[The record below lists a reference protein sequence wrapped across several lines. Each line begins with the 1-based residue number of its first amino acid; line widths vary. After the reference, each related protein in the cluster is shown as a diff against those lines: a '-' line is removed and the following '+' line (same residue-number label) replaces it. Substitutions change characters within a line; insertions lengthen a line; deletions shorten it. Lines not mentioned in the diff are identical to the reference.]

1 MVMFT
6 AKEKLKNGEWLTI
19 KAIKSPTAEYED
31 RIFSY
36 INPKMP
42 WRQDTYKR
50 INGDI
55 ADQCKDMFFI
65 GEIDGEIVSL
75 MWYTV
80 SDDVGTYG
88 MVSTSEKHRNKGICG
103 CIMKYCIQFMDSEPG
118 LQAVYLAVSNP
129 MAYKIYEK
137 NGWQPYNNG
146 TLNDTCIMRRLINCN
161 IDEKEFDDNYYK
173 KQQNDGSGIVIR
185 RVIRGDLPKLE
196 ALYNLV
202 ESTVM
207 IKDYNAS
214 IYKGTAVECQIIDLI
229 NKMETGEGQFYC
241 IENGL
246 GRIVGAATL
255 YNKANGYSTEG
266 SNTEG
271 SNTKSS
277 TTNLTDNERSK
288 KILDFFV
295 HPNYEEYGKSLVSK
309 IIECNDGCSKNKI
322 VSYIAPNDKS
332 KADILYDEKLKAKI
346 AKIVTKKE

>member
-1 MVMFT
+1 MVIFT
-6 AKEKLKNGEWLTI
+6 EKEELKNGEWLTI
-19 KAIKSPTAEYED
+19 KAVKSPAEEYED

-42 WRQDTYKR
+42 WKQDTYKR
-50 INGDI
+50 VNGDI

-80 SDDVGTYG
+80 SGDVGTYG
-88 MVSTSEKHRNKGICG
+88 MVSTAEKHRNKGISG
-103 CIMKYCIQFMDSEPG
+103 CIMKYCIQFMDSESC

-129 MAYKIYEK
+129 LAYKIYEK

-161 IDEKEFDDNYYK
+161 IDEKDFDDNYYK
-173 KQQNDGSGIVIR
+173 KQQNDGSGMIIR
-185 RVIRGDLPKLE
+185 RVIRGDLPNLE
-196 ALYNLV
+196 ALYNLA

-241 IENGL
+241 IENTL

-255 YNKANGYSTEG
+255 YNKANE
-266 SNTEG
+266 
-271 SNTKSS
+271 
-277 TTNLTDNERSK
+277 TNIR
-288 KILDFFV
+288 ILDFFV
-295 HPNYEEYGKSLVSK
+295 HPNYEEYAKSLVSK
-309 IIECNDGCSKNKI
+309 IIECDDGCSKDKI
-322 VSYIAPNDKS
+322 ISCIAPNDKS
-332 KADILYDEKLKAKI
+332 KANILYDEEFKTS
-346 AKIVTKKE
+346 IVKVIIEKE

>member
-1 MVMFT
+1 MVIFT
-6 AKEKLKNGEWLTI
+6 EKEKLKNGEWLTI
-19 KAIKSPTAEYED
+19 KAIKTPAEEYED

-50 INGDI
+50 VNGDI

-75 MWYTV
+75 MWYTI
-80 SDDVGTYG
+80 SGDVGTYG
-88 MVSTSEKHRNKGICG
+88 MVSTSEKHRNKGIYG
-103 CIMKYCIQFMDSEPG
+103 CIMKYCIQFMDSELG

-129 MAYKIYEK
+129 LAYKIYKK

-146 TLNDTCIMRRLINCN
+146 TLNGTCIMRRLTNWN

-173 KQQNDGSGIVIR
+173 KQQNDGSGIIIR
-185 RVIRGDLPKLE
+185 KVIRGDLPKLE
-196 ALYNLV
+196 ALYNLA

-229 NKMETGEGQFYC
+229 NKMEAGEGQFYC
-241 IENGL
+241 IENAL

-255 YNKANGYSTEG
+255 YNKANGYSTGG

-271 SNTKSS
+271 SNISSS
-277 TTNLTDNERSK
+277 TANSTSDERSI
-288 KILDFFV
+288 KILDFFT
-295 HPNYEEYGKSLVSK
+295 HPNYEGYTKSLISK
-309 IIECNDGCSKNKI
+309 IIEYDAGCSKDNI
-322 VSYIAPNDKS
+322 ISYIAPNDKN
-332 KADILYDEKLKAKI
+332 KADILYDKFNTNIKKLIIEK
-346 AKIVTKKE
+346 E